1 MRKLSILPKNPSES
15 DVAFTFTFDQ
25 CKYALNVNRHYFV
38 NVLFTRWHNC
48 EMSAGD
54 NGVAF
59 YMDDALVARIA
70 YTDCLERSV
79 MPTVDVTNIYVG
91 ASTRSQVRLV
101 V

>member
-1 MRKLSILPKNPSES
+1 MWTDIN
-15 DVAFTFTFDQ
+15 
-25 CKYALNVNRHYFV
+25 FV
-38 NVLFTRWHNC
+38 NVSTTRWYNC
-48 EMSAGD
+48 EMSAED